1 MTRRQER
8 ENAFIAAF
16 EESFGANSLEEI
28 ISYAAQTEEYALSA
42 YSLELLKAYYDH
54 RETVDELISSKL
66 VGWSA
71 QRIARVC
78 LVVLRLAVSEMLYIE
93 EIPDS
98 VAINEA
104 VELTKKYADEDDYQF
119 VNGVLGN
126 ISRSRENA
134 Q

>member
-16 EESFGANSLEEI
+16 EESFGANDLEEI

-42 YSLELLKAYYDH
+42 YSLDLLKAYYDH
-54 RETVDELISSKL
+54 RKTVDELISSKL

-78 LVVLRLAVSEMLYIE
+78 LVVLRLAVSEMLYIDE
-93 EIPDS
+93 VPDS